1 MNNYTDKIL
10 GASLIL
16 ISNKGEKGT
25 PTNFFLQHFQKD
37 KVTKIKHSKDVQ
49 MKNVKK
55 MHGLA
60 F

>member
-25 PTNFFLQHFQKD
+25 PTNFFL
-37 KVTKIKHSKDVQ
+37 
-49 MKNVKK
+49 
-55 MHGLA
+55 
-60 F
+60 